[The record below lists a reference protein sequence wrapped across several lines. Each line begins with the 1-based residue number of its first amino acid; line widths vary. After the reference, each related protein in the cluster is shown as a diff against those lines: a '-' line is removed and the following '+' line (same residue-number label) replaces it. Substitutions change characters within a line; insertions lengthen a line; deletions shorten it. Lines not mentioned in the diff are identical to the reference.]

1 MLVRLVVAVLV
12 VVLSL
17 SAAAADPR
25 DTIARENAREGSLD
39 WQLTKVGL
47 RNDVRARGI
56 EGYCSR
62 QSVKAGET
70 IEIFVSTAPAAPFR
84 LEIFRLGYYGGRGA
98 RLMTTLGPFDGVTQ
112 PDPEPGEKD
121 LHECRWKASTSLVI
135 PNDWVS
141 GVYLGRLS
149 VIPPD
154 DTKAAW
160 QSYVT
165 FIVTDDRPA
174 DILFQC
180 SDNTWNAYNAWPS
193 NFSVYTNPKG
203 TSGPWNDVSFD
214 RPFGRYAQHTSV
226 VNDPLSIDQGS
237 FSRLNTRSPI
247 SSSSTATTSVT
258 PPTATCSPQTGG

>member
-1 MLVRLVVAVLV
+1 MTRDLLRLVATLLV
-12 VVLSL
+12 VLALSSA
-17 SAAAADPR
+17 SAAAEPR
-25 DTIARENAREGSLD
+25 DTIVRENAREGSLD

-62 QSVKAGET
+62 QSVKAGER
-70 IEIFVSTAPAAPFR
+70 IEFFISTDPPARFR

-98 RLMTTLGPFDGVTQ
+98 RLMTTLGPFEGVTQ

-121 LHECRWKASTSLVI
+121 LHECRWEASTSLVI

-154 DTKAAW
+154 DTTAAW

-214 RPFGRYAQHTSV
+214 RPFRPLRAAHERRQRSTLDRGR
-226 VNDPLSIDQGS
+226 
-237 FSRLNTRSPI
+237 
-247 SSSSTATTSVT
+247 
-258 PPTATCSPQTGG
+258 